1 MRFPIKSLVVLFVLF
16 NVMMV
21 AVGADFE
28 RESIRAVKKVST
40 YAMAFPDEADAQD
53 KRFEIIR
60 NSFHFFMVCGGAL
73 LGGAIAL
80 IFVTVLSLN
89 VADKIPLD
97 THVKRGLYFSLGVF
111 FSIVFTPLV
120 IRTGWV
126 VNSVN
131 PEICFAFGGAM
142 AIASWW
148 MMKVINFCLERMT
161 LAAKDKGF
169 KGVKDELTG
178 STIASP
184 GVNPPP
190 SQPNK

>member
-1 MRFPIKSLVVLFVLF
+1 MHFPIKSFVVLFVMF
-16 NVMMV
+16 NVAMV
-21 AVGADFE
+21 AMGSDFE
-28 RESIRAVKKVST
+28 RKSIQAVKTVST
-40 YAMAFPDEADAQD
+40 IAMAGIDDTDTQD

-97 THVKRGLYFSLGVF
+97 THMKRGLYFALGVF
-111 FSIVFTPLV
+111 FSIVFTPLL

-126 VNSVN
+126 VASVN

-148 MMKVINFCLERMT
+148 LMKVINYCLERLT
-161 LAAKDKGF
+161 LAAKDKGI

-178 STIASP
+178 SMQASP
-184 GVNPPP
+184 GVTPPP
-190 SQPNK
+190 SAPTK